1 MNKICQWCEKDF
13 FTKNK
18 NQIYCSVDCRTHATK
33 QKITQRYQMSKFKSR
48 LGKERRCAG
57 GCETL
62 LSAYNDETFC
72 NSCLV
77 NNKKVDKFIK
87 EIKDY
92 FDYEKE

>member
-1 MNKICQWCEKDF
+1 
-13 FTKNK
+13 
-18 NQIYCSVDCRTHATK
+18 
-33 QKITQRYQMSKFKSR
+33 MSKFKSR
-48 LGKERRCAG
+48 FGKERRCAG

-87 EIKDY
+87 DIKDY

>member
-1 MNKICQWCEKDF
+1 MIKTCQWCEDE
-13 FTKNK
+13 FTTLSK
-18 NQIYCSVDCRTHATK
+18 NQIYCSVECRTESTK

-48 LGKERRCAG
+48 IGKERRCAG

-62 LSAYNDETFC
+62 LSAYNDATFC

-77 NNKKVDKFIK
+77 NNKKVNKFIK
-87 EIKDY
+87 DIKDY